1 LKARSIES
9 YVLLSQGIGLI
20 FFVIFV
26 AAYFGGMPSSGNL
39 IGDSTFRTT
48 LSIFGGIFLILI
60 VGELFIATL
69 MKQKKLKTQ

>member
-1 LKARSIES
+1 MEP
-9 YVLLSQGIGLI
+9 YVLLSQGVGLV

-39 IGDSTFRTT
+39 IGNSTFRTT
-48 LSIFGGIFLILI
+48 LSIFGGLFLILI
-60 VGELFIATL
+60 VGNLFAAAL

>member
-1 LKARSIES
+1 MKAKSMEP

-39 IGDSTFRTT
+39 IGDSTFRTM
-48 LSIFGGIFLILI
+48 LSIFGGLFLILI
-60 VGELFIATL
+60 VGALLVVAL
-69 MKQKKLKTQ
+69 MKQKKLE

>member
-1 LKARSIES
+1 MKTRSMEP
-9 YVLLSQGIGLI
+9 YVLLSQGVGLV

-39 IGDSTFRTT
+39 IGNSTFRAT
-48 LSIFGGIFLILI
+48 LSIFGGLFLILI
-60 VGELFIATL
+60 VGELFVAAL

>member
-1 LKARSIES
+1 MKTRSMEP
-9 YVLLSQGIGLI
+9 YVLLSQGVGLV

-48 LSIFGGIFLILI
+48 LSIFGGLFLILI
-60 VGELFIATL
+60 VGELLVAALT
-69 MKQKKLKTQ
+69 KQKN